1 MLFILHSK
9 ANRDK
14 ESALSQIQCSTITL
28 LAGETSGNL
37 PNKLSFR
44 TNNCMVLE
52 GGGRGYWVKLLQ
64 PRVTMGQIFLC
75 DYFPNPSLI
84 FPVFTCLGSIEWAV
98 YRHLWIHS
106 LHIVAWLERL
116 FAHQQCRY
124 LLLSGERYL
133 ACQQQLDF
141 IGHFANPHRSLL
153 QSRI

>member
-14 ESALSQIQCSTITL
+14 ECALSQIQCSTITL

-37 PNKLSFR
+37 PNKLSFQ

-98 YRHLWIHS
+98 FIKFTDTCEFIPFILLHDLKGCLRINSADTYCYLVRDIWHANNSWIS
-106 LHIVAWLERL
+106 
-116 FAHQQCRY
+116 
-124 LLLSGERYL
+124 
-133 ACQQQLDF
+133 
-141 IGHFANPHRSLL
+141 
-153 QSRI
+153 